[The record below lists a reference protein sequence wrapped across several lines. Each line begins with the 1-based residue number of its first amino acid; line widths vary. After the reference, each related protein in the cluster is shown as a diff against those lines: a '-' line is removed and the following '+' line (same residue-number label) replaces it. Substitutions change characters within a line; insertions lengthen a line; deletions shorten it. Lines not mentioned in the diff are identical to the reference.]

1 MSTLETEVP
10 LHSIVGLLRV
20 KRDNLAYLFHGD
32 EEGGG
37 GWDVIGISCIAL
49 SLSLSLARSLSL
61 PPPFLTQ
68 EKDRPHLTIVSLQG

>member
-37 GWDVIGISCIAL
+37 GWDVIGISCIAH
-49 SLSLSLARSLSL
+49 SLTLARSLALSPSL
-61 PPPFLTQ
+61 PPF
-68 EKDRPHLTIVSLQG
+68 